1 MSNTDPKKKKRTPI
15 GKFML
20 WLFYLFCIYAVFC
33 LFKAGVAFSHI
44 HAATGQELGVRA
56 GEFAG
61 TLIILIYLGFLGG
74 ITGLLAWLTRAK

>member
-1 MSNTDPKKKKRTPI
+1 MSHTDPKKKKRTPI

-44 HAATGQELGVRA
+44 HPAPEQELAVRA

-61 TLIILIYLGFLGG
+61 TLIILIYLGIIGG
-74 ITGLLAWLTRAK
+74 IIGLLTWLTRAK

>member
-1 MSNTDPKKKKRTPI
+1 MSHTDPKKKKRTPI

-33 LFKAGVAFSHI
+33 LFKTGIAFSRI
-44 HAATGQELGVRA
+44 HPAPGQELGVKVGEIA
-56 GEFAG
+56 GVIVVIAW
-61 TLIILIYLGFLGG
+61 LSIIGG

>member
-1 MSNTDPKKKKRTPI
+1 MSHTDPKKKKRTPI
-15 GKFML
+15 GKLML

-33 LFKAGVAFSHI
+33 LFKTGMAFSHI
-44 HAATGQELGVRA
+44 QVAKGQELGVRV

-61 TLIILIYLGFLGG
+61 TLIVLIYLGIIGG